1 MADHPGSPPSSG
13 TKRFFYDSMTQVK
26 SSKRNS
32 GSGNKQGT
40 RHITMGN
47 WHGDN
52 GGCYLRVDING
63 TSHPINQANPLLGPN
78 DLDLNQ
84 TGDVKYY
91 DASWS
96 RLHKMHVVRT
106 ISEKHAKD
114 IANAIVARCTDLTF
128 EVNLSNGKWYDATG
142 MLVWNMGIEAVA
154 FVGMGAFANR
164 IDNILPVD
172 VRTKLTE
179 KVADLTWAD
188 RQPATVYW
196 CSNATIEARIDQLC
210 ELADKFGFDMA
221 MVKVRDEENGDLP
234 AQEPGTP

>member
-1 MADHPGSPPSSG
+1 MADHPGSPPFSG
-13 TKRFFYDSMTQVK
+13 TKRFFYDSMTQVR

-63 TSHPINQANPLLGPN
+63 TSHPINQANPFLGPN
-78 DLDLNQ
+78 DLDLCQ

-96 RLHKMHVVRT
+96 RLHKKHVVRT

-114 IANAIVARCTDLTF
+114 IADAIVARCTDLTF
-128 EVNLSNGKWYDATG
+128 EVDLSNGKWYDANG
-142 MLVWNMGIEAVA
+142 MLVWNTGIEAVA

-164 IDNILPVD
+164 IDNILPAD
-172 VRTKLTE
+172 VRTKLTD
-179 KVADLTWAD
+179 KVTDLIWAD

-196 CSNATIEARIDQLC
+196 CSNATIEARIEQLC

-221 MVKVRDEENGDLP
+221 MVKVRDEENGDPP